1 MAVNLSL
8 FAGAGAQFFDNS
20 GNPLSGGL
28 VYTYAAGTTTPQ
40 TSYTTSAGNVAH
52 ANPIVLDS
60 AGRVPS
66 GGEIWLTD
74 AVAYKFVLQT
84 STAVLIATYDNVTG
98 NASGMYAAFAAANG
112 ATLIGYTTPTSS
124 VVTVASALTS
134 LWTNPGVV
142 LSSNRTYYV
151 RTDGS
156 NANTG
161 LVNNAGGAFLT
172 IQKAIDTVY
181 NINFNSYDVTIQVA
195 DGTYTSGG
203 TLTGNHFGGG
213 NLYIYGN
220 LTTYANCIVS
230 VSSGDCFTVQSAQV
244 TIKGFKLISSTGS
257 GIVAYTN
264 SSVNSGNMDFGT
276 CGSNHVEVGTGGS
289 INLSASYNISG
300 GAVGHL
306 HCGSFG
312 YIGVPSTNSIVISGT
327 PAFSSY
333 FIGVAQGTVSWGGP
347 NITGT
352 ATGPKFLAHNGGLI
366 VTPQS
371 FSYSSIP
378 GSTAGTMNAVGF
390 VVGSVTESV
399 NFAPDVGAANSLK
412 IQSITFNTQTYNDHF
427 VTTNTL
433 FEGTGNFYCNGT
445 DSYSTGRTNFC
456 VATATD
462 VTTGTTDGA
471 TFSPSGFTNLQM
483 SNNSL
488 EALRLRRRTTDGAIA
503 AFYRD
508 TTNVGSISVS
518 TTATAYNTSSDYR
531 LKENIAP
538 MQNALTKID
547 LLKPVTFRWKT
558 AQIESQ
564 GFIAH
569 ELQDV
574 FPEAVSGKKDAVD
587 KDGNPEYQAIDTSFI
602 IATLTKAVQE
612 LSAKVTD
619 LQSIVA
625 RLDK

>member
-98 NASGMYAAFAAANG
+98 NASGIYAAFAAANG

-134 LWTNPGVV
+134 LYTNPGVV

-230 VSSGDCFTVQSAQV
+230 VSSGDCFTARNGAQV
-244 TIKGFKLISSTGS
+244 TVKGFKLISATGN
-257 GIVAYTN
+257 GLEANT
-264 SSVNSGNMDFGT
+264 SSSINSGNIDFGV
-276 CGSNHVEVGTGGS
+276 CAFNHVDVGTGATV
-289 INLSASYNISG
+289 NLGTNYNISG
-300 GAVGHL
+300 GAIGHL
-306 HCGSFG
+306 HCGAFG
-312 YIGVPSTNSIVISGT
+312 LITVPSTNSIVISGT

-352 ATGPKFLAHNGGLI
+352 ATGPKYLAHNGGLI

-378 GSTAGTMNAVGF
+378 GSTAGVMNVAGY
-390 VVGSVTESV
+390 VVGSNTESI
-399 NFAPDVGAANSLK
+399 NFAPDLYAANSLK
-412 IQSITFNTQTYNDHF
+412 IQSISFNTQTFNDHF
-427 VTTNTL
+427 VTTNDL
-433 FEGTGNFYCNGT
+433 FTGTGNFYCNGT

-456 VATATD
+456 VATPTD

-471 TFSPSGFTNLQM
+471 TFSTPGFTNLQM

-488 EALRLRRRTTDGAIA
+488 EALRLRRRTTDGAIV

-508 TTNVGSISVS
+508 TTNVGTIAVS

-538 MQNALTKID
+538 MQNALAKID
-547 LLKPVTFRWKT
+547 LLKPVTYRWKT

-587 KDGNPEYQAIDTSFI
+587 KDGNPEYQAIDVSFI
-602 IATLTKAVQE
+602 VATLA
-612 LSAKVTD
+612 
-619 LQSIVA
+619 
-625 RLDK
+625 